1 MEARM
6 SVLCVTSIN
15 SGDGKTAFCAGV
27 TLLSKKLG
35 KQIDA
40 VKPLNISELTE
51 PDNDATF
58 LASISGT
65 ENQPGWPD
73 LAKSHSNN
81 AQLLSEVPKIIK
93 RILSIKN
100 DVIVELPSL
109 SDGGKDRSSIPIE
122 LIEGLEG
129 EVILIASYSRKLTSK
144 LIIGSANRIGKKL
157 AGVIV
162 NQVPRYRYKET
173 ESALQHDLTSVG
185 INVLG
190 FIPEERS
197 LQGVTVGQIA
207 EHLGGEYLLGE
218 DKKNQL
224 FDNVLIGGIVLDNGV
239 EYFNLNETKA
249 VLVRADRP
257 DIQMAALK
265 TPTKCLVLT
274 GGHKPVQYIEHEAR
288 EESVP
293 VIMVKQGT
301 LESSRELDT
310 LFQSSTVHHNE
321 KAETF
326 ASLIEKHFDIE
337 ALSPIIGW
345 TS

>member
-1 MEARM
+1 M
-6 SVLCVTSIN
+6 SVVCVTSIN
-15 SGDGKTAFCAGV
+15 SGDGKTAFCAGF
-27 TLLSKKLG
+27 TLLSQKFG
-35 KQIDA
+35 NQVDA
-40 VKPLNISELTE
+40 VKPLNISGLAG

-58 LASISGT
+58 LASISGAK
-65 ENQPGWPD
+65 NQTTWSD
-73 LAKSHSNN
+73 LVNSGSNN
-81 AQLLSEVPKIIK
+81 DQLLSAVPKIVK

-109 SDGGKDRSSIPIE
+109 SSGRKDQSAIPIE
-122 LIEGLEG
+122 LIQALDGK
-129 EVILIASYSRKLTSK
+129 VILIASYSRKLTSK
-144 LIIGSANRIGKKL
+144 LITESASRIGERL

-162 NQVPRYRYKET
+162 NQIPRYRYKET
-173 ESALQHDLTSVG
+173 ESAMQHDLASVG

-207 EHLGGEYLLGE
+207 NHLGGEYLLGE
-218 DKKNQL
+218 DKKDQL

-239 EYFNLNETKA
+239 EYFNLSETKA

-310 LFQSSTVHHNE
+310 LFQSSTVHHSE

-326 ASLIEKHFDIE
+326 AGLIEKYADIE

-345 TS
+345 TL

>member
-1 MEARM
+1 M

-15 SGDGKTAFCAGV
+15 SGDGKTAFCAGI

-35 KQIDA
+35 NQVDSL
-40 VKPLNISELTE
+40 KPLNISSLADA
-51 PDNDATF
+51 DNDSTF
-58 LASISGT
+58 LAHISNS
-65 ENQPGWPD
+65 ENHLAHPD
-73 LAKSHSNN
+73 LGQSLSN
-81 AQLLSEVPKIIK
+81 ADQISSEIPKIAK
-93 RILSIKN
+93 RILGIKN

-109 SDGGKDRSSIPIE
+109 SDGGEDRSSISID
-122 LIEGLEG
+122 LIEALAAK
-129 EVILIASYSRKLTSK
+129 VILIASYSRKLTSK
-144 LIIGSANRIGKKL
+144 LLIKYAEKIGEKL
-157 AGVIV
+157 AGVII
-162 NQVPRYRYKET
+162 NQVPKYRYKET
-173 ESALQHDLTSVG
+173 EATLQHDLASVG

-207 EHLGGEYLLGE
+207 DHLGGEYLLGE
-218 DKKNQL
+218 DKKDQL

-239 EYFNLNETKA
+239 EYFNLSETKA

-288 EESVP
+288 EEAVP

-310 LFQSSTVHHNE
+310 LFQSSTIHHVE
-321 KAETF
+321 KAEIF
-326 ASLIEKHFDIE
+326 SSLVEKYADIE
-337 ALSPIIGW
+337 ALSSIIGW